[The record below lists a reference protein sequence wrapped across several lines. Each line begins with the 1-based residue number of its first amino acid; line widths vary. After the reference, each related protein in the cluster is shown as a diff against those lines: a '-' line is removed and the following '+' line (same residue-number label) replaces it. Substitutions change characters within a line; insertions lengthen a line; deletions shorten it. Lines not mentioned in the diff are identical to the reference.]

1 MYLRLRKGD
10 KNMKITKK
18 MLTDLDKEIKEETK
32 NIKRRTFLMA
42 TRNRYSKLLGIK
54 PPYTW

>member
-1 MYLRLRKGD
+1 
-10 KNMKITKK
+10 MKITKK